1 MNKADLINEIAQ
13 TTNITKKD
21 AETAITAAMEII
33 IDALRTGDRVQLIGF
48 GTFEVK
54 KRSERLGRNLHTGEE
69 IIIPAARIPHFK
81 AGKVMKDAVAAAEN
95 TDA

>member
-21 AETAITAAMEII
+21 ADTAITAAMEII
-33 IDALRTGDRVQLIGF
+33 IDALREGDRVQLIGF

-54 KRSERLGRNLHTGEE
+54 NRSERLGRNLHTGEE
-69 IIIPAARIPHFK
+69 IIIPAAKIPHFK
-81 AGKVMKDAVAAAEN
+81 AGKLMKEAVASSEG
-95 TDA
+95 TED